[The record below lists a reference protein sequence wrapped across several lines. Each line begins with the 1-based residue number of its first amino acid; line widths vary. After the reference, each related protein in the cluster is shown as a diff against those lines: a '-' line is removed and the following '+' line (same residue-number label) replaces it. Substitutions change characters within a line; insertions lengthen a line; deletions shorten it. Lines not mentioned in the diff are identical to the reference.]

1 MDANTF
7 RKNLWQLIS
16 QVTNN
21 MVGYGLL
28 IFIAIAFYDSYRGE
42 ESYACEPISA
52 RNGMTVSIDPS
63 GFITQYVINPDL
75 YRWGKVITVED
86 GVPFNLEYEIIR
98 NTESLLFASNED
110 IMNENNLLGLEASFY
125 DITLNKGTGFL
136 EYNSWFPSP
145 TGLIS
150 NTYQC
155 SPVDL

>member
-16 QVTNN
+16 C
-21 MVGYGLL
+21 GLL
-28 IFIAIAFYDSYRGE
+28 IYIAIAFYDSGE
-42 ESYACEPISA
+42 ESYACQPLSA
-52 RNGMTVSIDPS
+52 RNGMTVAIEPS

-86 GVPFNLEYEIIR
+86 GVPFDLEYEIIR

-155 SPVDL
+155 SPVSL